1 MIPTPDLS
9 HLSSKDFRNIY
20 EPAEDTFLLLDA
32 LEQDQD
38 ELRALQPSICLELG
52 SGSGCVTTFLG
63 SLLKPNLAYMV
74 TTDINPHAAVATM
87 ATGKKNGIS
96 IDTVETSLVQG
107 LLPRLC
113 HSVDILC
120 FNPPYAVTPSSEI
133 AGNGIEVSWA
143 GGIDGRE
150 VIDAMLPYVKELLS
164 DNGVFYLLLV
174 SDNKP
179 DEVVSLLQAD
189 GFNAHICLQRLAGR
203 EKQLIVKVTRRP

>member
-1 MIPTPDLS
+1 MISTPDLS
-9 HLSSKDFRNIY
+9 HLNSKDFRNIY

-32 LEQDQD
+32 LEHDQS
-38 ELRALQPSICLELG
+38 ELQALQPSICLEIG

-63 SLLKPNLAYMV
+63 TLLKPIQAYMV
-74 TTDINPHAAVATM
+74 TTDINPLAAVATI
-87 ATGKKNGIS
+87 ATGKRNGIS

-107 LLPRLC
+107 LLPRLRN
-113 HSVDILC
+113 SVDILC

-150 VIDAMLPYVKELLS
+150 VIDAMLPFVKELLS
-164 DNGVFYLLLV
+164 ENGVFYLLLV

-179 DEVVSLLQAD
+179 DEVVSLLRAD

-203 EKQLIVKVTRRP
+203 EKQVIVKVTR

>member
-1 MIPTPDLS
+1 
-9 HLSSKDFRNIY
+9 
-20 EPAEDTFLLLDA
+20 
-32 LEQDQD
+32 
-38 ELRALQPSICLELG
+38 
-52 SGSGCVTTFLG
+52 
-63 SLLKPNLAYMV
+63 MV

-107 LLPRLC
+107 LLPRLR

-150 VIDAMLPYVKELLS
+150 VIDAMLP
-164 DNGVFYLLLV
+164 F
-174 SDNKP
+174 
-179 DEVVSLLQAD
+179 
-189 GFNAHICLQRLAGR
+189 
-203 EKQLIVKVTRRP
+203 VKVRHAKHFSSFFSLHINLILHL